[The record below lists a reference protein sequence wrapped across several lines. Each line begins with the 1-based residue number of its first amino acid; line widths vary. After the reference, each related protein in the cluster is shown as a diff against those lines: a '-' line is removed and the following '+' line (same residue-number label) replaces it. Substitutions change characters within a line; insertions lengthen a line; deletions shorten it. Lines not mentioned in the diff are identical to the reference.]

1 MKPARFI
8 IAAMMLSALLI
19 NSPAAA
25 MAAGGKGGTSQRGG
39 KAAEHMSDKGAAN
52 SNAQWSADPD
62 RGWVRSDERHKVHE
76 KDGASGARN
85 QRDEKPKGKGRSNK
99 Y

>member
-25 MAAGGKGGTSQRGG
+25 VAAGGKGGTSQRGG

-85 QRDEKPKGKGRSNK
+85 QRDEKPKGKGKSNK

>member
-8 IAAMMLSALLI
+8 IAAMMLSAMLI

-25 MAAGGKGGTSQRGG
+25 MAAGGKGGTNQRGG

-85 QRDEKPKGKGRSNK
+85 QRDEKPKGKGKSNK